1 MQQHRLSEIWIYP
14 IKSLGGIRLRSSKVL
29 GKGLEFDR
37 RWMLIDA
44 TNTFMSQRLIAELAL
59 FKLEPTATGFV
70 ISLQDNS
77 IELSYQNGYL
87 LKAIKAHVWDDEV
100 VVYEVSEAHSR
111 WFSDQLGV
119 SCKLVCFPEENERNV
134 DPRYATENDHV
145 SLADGYP
152 FLIIGQASFDDLNS
166 RLEEPILMNRFRPNL
181 VFTGGTPFEE
191 DSWSYFTV
199 GKNRFKGVK
208 PCARCVLI
216 TVNQENG
223 EKGKEPLATLSTY
236 RKREN
241 KIYFG
246 QNVLTIDHDKIQ
258 EGDEIKIQHSV

>member
-1 MQQHRLSEIWIYP
+1 MHPHRLSEIWIYP
-14 IKSLGGIRLRSSKVL
+14 IKSLGGIRLRSSKVW

-37 RWMLIDA
+37 RWMLIDE
-44 TNTFMSQRLIAELAL
+44 TNTFMSQRINSELAL
-59 FKLEPTATGFV
+59 FKLEPNATGFV
-70 ISLQDNS
+70 VSLRDHS
-77 IELSYQNGYL
+77 IELSYQKEPL
-87 LKAIKAHVWDDEV
+87 LGEIKARVWDDEV

-111 WFSDQLGV
+111 WFSQQLGV
-119 SCKLVCFPEENERNV
+119 RCKLVSFPEENERKV
-134 DPRYATENDHV
+134 DPLYAAQNDHV

-152 FLIIGQASFDDLNS
+152 FLIIGQASLDDLNS
-166 RLEEPILMNRFRPNL
+166 RLAEPILMNRFRPNL

-191 DSWSYFTV
+191 DAWSYFTI

-208 PCARCVLI
+208 PCARCILI
-216 TVNQENG
+216 TVNQESA

-246 QNVLTIDHDKIQ
+246 QNVLAIDHHEIY
-258 EGDEIKIQHSV
+258 EGDEVIIHQHS

>member
-1 MQQHRLSEIWIYP
+1 MQRHRLSQIWIYP
-14 IKSLGGIRLRSSKVL
+14 VKSLGGIRLPSSKVL

-37 RWMLIDA
+37 RWMLIDEA
-44 TNTFMSQRLIAELAL
+44 NTFMSQRLIAELSL

-70 ISLQDNS
+70 ISLRDES
-77 IELSYQNGYL
+77 IELSYQNECL
-87 LKAIKAHVWDDEV
+87 LKEIKARVWDDEV

-119 SCKLVCFPEENERNV
+119 ACKLVCFPEEHERKI
-134 DPRYATENDHV
+134 DPRYATESDHV

-152 FLIIGQASFDDLNS
+152 LLIIGQASLDDLNR
-166 RLEEPILMNRFRPNL
+166 RLPEPILMNRFRPNL
-181 VFTGGTPFEE
+181 VFLGGIPYEE
-191 DSWSYFTV
+191 DTWNYFTI
-199 GKNRFKGVK
+199 GENRFRGVK

-246 QNVLTIDHDKIQ
+246 QNVLTIDHDEIH
-258 EGDEIKIQHSV
+258 EGDEITIQHSV